1 MQYVAYNIEYYYII
15 RDMLQFIVILAKIS
29 IINNYKIQKALQVDC
44 SHYTVLYLLEN
55 YSNNTI
61 IILIFVRLFFSEMLY
76 DIYTMST
83 NMIFTRY

>member
-1 MQYVAYNIEYYYII
+1 MQHVAVYSDFSENIYN
-15 RDMLQFIVILAKIS
+15 
-29 IINNYKIQKALQVDC
+29 NNYKIQKALQVDC